1 MRDIVRE
8 GVRNLI
14 PYPPGKPIEEL
25 ERELGVRNSIKLA
38 SNENPLGPS
47 PKAIKAIQEKI
58 PNLHRYPDGSA
69 YYLRAKLSDIFGV
82 PFDRIIIGNGSNEL
96 IELLIRTFL
105 SEGDAAVQIFPT
117 FLMYEKIVTGA
128 GGRMV
133 SVPLKGWKADPE
145 RIVEA
150 VTPDVRFVFINNPN
164 NPTGTALNREE
175 TSHLLSRIPED
186 VIVILDEAYIE
197 FVTDPSVVDGTEL
210 MDIHPRLCVLRTFSK
225 LYGLAGLRIG
235 YGFGAPGLID
245 FMHRVRQP
253 FNANALAQAA
263 ALAALDDE
271 EFRKRTLAVVAEG
284 LAFLHKSLDSLGL
297 EYVPTQTNFFLI
309 RIPGGGKSLYESMLK
324 EGVIIRA
331 MDSYGLKD
339 YIRISVG
346 TEQENRR
353 FIDTLKKFI

>member
-1 MRDIVRE
+1 M
-8 GVRNLI
+8 
-14 PYPPGKPIEEL
+14 
-25 ERELGVRNSIKLA
+25 
-38 SNENPLGPS
+38 
-47 PKAIKAIQEKI
+47 
-58 PNLHRYPDGSA
+58 
-69 YYLRAKLSDIFGV
+69 
-82 PFDRIIIGNGSNEL
+82 
-96 IELLIRTFL
+96 
-105 SEGDAAVQIFPT
+105 
-117 FLMYEKIVTGA
+117 
-128 GGRMV
+128 
-133 SVPLKGWKADPE
+133 
-145 RIVEA
+145 
-150 VTPDVRFVFINNPN
+150 
-164 NPTGTALNREE
+164 
-175 TSHLLSRIPED
+175 SHLLSRIPED